1 VSGNSF
7 MDFVWGV
14 IIILGVL
21 ILLLDLWR
29 FIR

>member
-1 VSGNSF
+1 